1 MSKLPNIF
9 MLLLIL
15 ALIYPG
21 SLPVQ
26 ASTGSDSTLLQY
38 TSGGHVLGFSEGEFY
53 VATGDHAL
61 KVEFVKGLAVQP
73 VAESAGSGQNAAPL
87 DKVTYNGIWK
97 DIDIIYTSAVGG
109 IAESTYYL
117 NTPASVDGIRLRYNR
132 PISLDGQGNLVISF
146 ENGNMVESAPV
157 AWQETGGQRTG
168 VQANYVIYDEHEIGF
183 ALAGCRPGVAVTI
196 DPTLTWNTFLGS
208 NQGDIGNAIAVDGV
222 GNIYVT
228 GTSDATWG
236 NPLRAYSSR
245 DDAFIARLN
254 SRGVLQWNTFLGGDG
269 NDLGNDIKLD
279 GSGNICVAGTSDETW
294 GSPARNY
301 LGAYD
306 AFAAKLN
313 SNGVLLWNS
322 FLGSSNWEFGQGI
335 AADAAGNV
343 YVTGYCFATWGSP
356 VRAFSLGSPPDAF
369 AAKLD
374 GSGNLTWNTFLGG
387 AGADFA
393 HGITTDSA
401 LNVYVAG
408 YSDAN
413 WGSPVRPF
421 TPSGHWEDSFAVKLN
436 SGGVLLWN
444 TFLGGSGRD
453 YCFSIAVDSAYNCYV
468 TGQSGATWGNPVQA
482 YAANDDGFVA
492 KLDGRGNLTWNT
504 FLGGS
509 GNESG
514 NGVAIDASGIYIAGQ
529 GNATWGS
536 PVRPFTADTDG
547 FAAKLTNGGSLSWNT
562 FLGGDGEDGG
572 RGVALDAGANVYVA
586 GFSDAA
592 WGSPVR
598 AFTYG
603 MSSPPEPHPMVDAFV
618 AKILGNAPA
627 ITSFTPSFGDRGT
640 VVIITGMNFL
650 GATSVSFGDISAK
663 SFTVNSTNK
672 ITATTDY
679 GTSGKITITTLAGTA
694 VSTSNFYFESEI
706 STTPNGSS
714 SMPGSTAS
722 PSQSP
727 VILPTVSVKSASL
740 SASKVAPGTTITV
753 TADVVNTST
762 VNGTS
767 SIKVYVN
774 GEMEKSQGVTVNSG
788 SSIPVTFTVSR
799 NEPGI
804 YSVYVGGT
812 QAGSFTV
819 DQFADANMIL
829 YISLALILIALAVG
843 AIYFLRRRQSINV

>member
-444 TFLGGSGRD
+444 TFLGGSG
-453 YCFSIAVDSAYNCYV
+453 S
-468 TGQSGATWGNPVQA
+468 
-482 YAANDDGFVA
+482 
-492 KLDGRGNLTWNT
+492 
-504 FLGGS
+504 
-509 GNESG
+509 ESG
-514 NGVAIDASGIYIAGQ
+514 NGVAVDASGIYIAGQ
-529 GNATWGS
+529 GDATWGN

-603 MSSPPEPHPMVDAFV
+603 MSSPPEPHPMADAFV

-774 GEMEKSQGVTVNSG
+774 GEMEKSQGVIVNSG